1 MTLLLASAQLYRMID
16 NIKTLQFYS
25 GLFHIIF
32 CLYIKTELYCTLITI
47 LKNIHHN
54 KNPYF
59 NIKITLQKHPIP
71 S

>member
-32 CLYIKTELYCTLITI
+32 CFVYKNRVI
-47 LKNIHHN
+47 LHSHN
-54 KNPYF
+54 HLKKYP
-59 NIKITLQKHPIP
+59 P
-71 S
+71 